1 MIKKLLF
8 FFLLTSTVFA
18 CTLCRLDIPNVHINT
33 TITPQE
39 KSTQCEITWF
49 FDAKFVSS
57 LKQYDINKNGTFDP
71 NEQKEIVKSLLEYLE
86 RFNYLTQI
94 A

>member
-1 MIKKLLF
+1 M
-8 FFLLTSTVFA
+8 S
-18 CTLCRLDIPNVHINT
+18 HINT

-39 KSTQCEITWF
+39 KSTQFEITWF

-71 NEQKEIVKSLLEYLE
+71 NEQKEIEKKVYL
-86 RFNYLTQI
+86 NI
-94 A
+94 